1 MQEDLLDKY
10 LDYNFFKDMIDDFC
24 SMNVEKYLNNYL
36 QNLIKFIYKITDLES
51 KFKLMK
57 EDEFITLYNC
67 TNVGRKKSVKY
78 KKFKDIS
85 LNTIPLLRLNLLIA
99 ELVIYIQSI
108 KKSYNIPL
116 NLYASFDVSEFI
128 MYILKIQISDVL
140 EYATKQEVINSFNDN
155 VEYYRMFEKVRSKMN
170 DYWLWIFIYD
180 MLKQTCLLPLKN
192 MSELSRMFAWESFKI
207 SENKPCIYE
216 DDEKLLKEQKEL
228 SKQKNKEKR
237 TAHNAYTRE
246 EVLIIYKARKT
257 YKTVVN
263 MYKLSKFIVNVL
275 NEELNYNSALNNLE
289 KMPLDEE
296 IAVFRQAIE
305 HVYTCKKNCKNCE
318 YKKSS
323 KCQNIDSK
331 EVLYNL
337 KIFAN
342 KHLSIIY
349 NSLFNNKNSVK
360 EIAKYLDT
368 TKKQDFAL
376 EIIKG
381 LYPFF
386 ADKSNK
392 TISNIFSSN
401 VAIDTK
407 QEYFEQF
414 KESFYEKQ
422 NIQKENNT
430 IITALNT
437 IGDAFELYIKEPTED
452 KKVFLMMNIK
462 QVQMSLNF

>member
-1 MQEDLLDKY
+1 M
-10 LDYNFFKDMIDDFC
+10 
-24 SMNVEKYLNNYL
+24 
-36 QNLIKFIYKITDLES
+36 
-51 KFKLMK
+51 
-57 EDEFITLYNC
+57 
-67 TNVGRKKSVKY
+67 
-78 KKFKDIS
+78 
-85 LNTIPLLRLNLLIA
+85 
-99 ELVIYIQSI
+99 
-108 KKSYNIPL
+108 
-116 NLYASFDVSEFI
+116 
-128 MYILKIQISDVL
+128 
-140 EYATKQEVINSFNDN
+140 
-155 VEYYRMFEKVRSKMN
+155 
-170 DYWLWIFIYD
+170 
-180 MLKQTCLLPLKN
+180 
-192 MSELSRMFAWESFKI
+192 
-207 SENKPCIYE
+207 
-216 DDEKLLKEQKEL
+216 
-228 SKQKNKEKR
+228 
-237 TAHNAYTRE
+237 
-246 EVLIIYKARKT
+246 LIIYKARKT

-305 HVYTCKKNCKNCE
+305 QVYTCKKNCKNCE